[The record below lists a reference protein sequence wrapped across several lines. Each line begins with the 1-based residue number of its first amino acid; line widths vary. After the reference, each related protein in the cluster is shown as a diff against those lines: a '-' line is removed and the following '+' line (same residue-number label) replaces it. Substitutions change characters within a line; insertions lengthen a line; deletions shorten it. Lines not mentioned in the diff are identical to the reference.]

1 MLGWAESE
9 PVISSIPFIR
19 VTAFALPIVTALS
32 FGLAMSDVIP
42 AGFALGALGLQ
53 WLYGLS
59 LLGKIEPIAGKVSS
73 REGALARYRSMLEL
87 IEGAEFNAP
96 YLVNLRRRVLPS
108 AEAPAKASTELRRLS
123 AIVGFLDARQN
134 EAFRLFTG
142 PLLMWDVHCILA
154 LETWQRRAGKK
165 VRPWLEGIGEFE
177 ALSSLAGFAYDH
189 PSYVFPQIR
198 RNQHFVRDDWAT
210 RSSQRVTG

>member
-1 MLGWAESE
+1 M
-9 PVISSIPFIR
+9 
-19 VTAFALPIVTALS
+19 ALWPLS
-32 FGLAMSDVIP
+32 AWQNR
-42 AGFALGALGLQ
+42 A
-53 WLYGLS
+53 
-59 LLGKIEPIAGKVSS
+59 IAGKVSS

-87 IEGAEFNAP
+87 IEGAEFSAP
-96 YLVNLRRRVLPS
+96 YLANLRGRVLPS

-142 PLLMWDVHCILA
+142 PLLMWDVHCVLA

-165 VRPWLEGIGEFE
+165 VRPWLEVIGEFE

-189 PSYVFPQIR
+189 PSYVFPRDLGGTDISCEAIGPPAHRGASPGDQR
-198 RNQHFVRDDWAT
+198 RRAARGGHRPLGDRLQHER
-210 RSSQRVTG
+210 